1 MQFYKAFYTFAFH
14 QSSAHWS
21 ESTGLLKLLSPTW
34 GQTGAKKEGDMERQT
49 ENQEEKKKEIHPADT
64 VVLRIVSKMNV
75 FGIVRFFFVFY
86 DTKVLSASPFK

>member
-34 GQTGAKKEGDMERQT
+34 GQRGGAKKEGDTERQS
-49 ENQEEKKKEIHPADT
+49 ENEQEKKKKEKKNPSSRHGCVEDSQ
-64 VVLRIVSKMNV
+64 RN
-75 FGIVRFFFVFY
+75 
-86 DTKVLSASPFK
+86 